1 LGIDNGDGLITGM
14 FEGARRTLS
23 LGERERDLCAEHVM
37 LSKQIKDM
45 EERKKATAVTL
56 KEVVVKSG
64 EQGSGELKAWTRA
77 GASSISWSRFNRSS
91 VDSDALKRDGLY
103 EKYARVSESGRF
115 TVTCRTRRWSSCLCP
130 VPGREK
136 R

>member
-1 LGIDNGDGLITGM
+1 LR
-14 FEGARRTLS
+14 GARRTLT
-23 LGERERDLCAEHVM
+23 LGERERGLCAEHVP
-37 LSKQIKDM
+37 LSKQIKGM
-45 EERKKATAVTL
+45 EERKKATTVTL
-56 KEVVVKSG
+56 KEAIIKSG
-64 EQGSGELKAWTRA
+64 EPGGGELKARA
-77 GASSISWSRFNRSS
+77 GAYSISWSRFSRLS

-115 TVTCRTRRWSSCLCP
+115 LVTRRTRRWSSSLCA